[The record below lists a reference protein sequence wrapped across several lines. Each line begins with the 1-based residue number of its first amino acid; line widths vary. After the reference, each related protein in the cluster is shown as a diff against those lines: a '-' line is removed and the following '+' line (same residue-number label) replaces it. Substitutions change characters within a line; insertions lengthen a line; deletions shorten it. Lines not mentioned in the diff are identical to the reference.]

1 MDLQVIPRRA
11 IRQQVILWELI
22 RLLADLAG
30 ASVEVVAL
38 AEVEVVAGDSGGK
51 LKASVRLSYLKFF
64 FNERSLLCQVEM
76 EQALQVWAQ

>member
-1 MDLQVIPRRA
+1 MVLVRRLIMVEPLVPMDLQVIPRRA

-30 ASVEVVAL
+30 ASAEVVAL

-51 LKASVRLSYLKFF
+51 LKQVFCKSSVKSQ
-64 FNERSLLCQVEM
+64 N
-76 EQALQVWAQ
+76 

>member
-1 MDLQVIPRRA
+1 MVLVRRLIMVEPLVPMDLQVIPRRA

-30 ASVEVVAL
+30 AS

-51 LKASVRLSYLKFF
+51 LKQVFCKSSVKSQ
-64 FNERSLLCQVEM
+64 N
-76 EQALQVWAQ
+76 